1 MELGISEERLFKV
14 ITREFFK
21 NSDPNGPDPKPEDEK
36 LLDQIFTSDF
46 YKDAFSD
53 FLTSRSQITAENIST
68 SRVFL
73 STDFT
78 TRNANLPPYDN
89 SSALLYHKN
98 YLQELSSQWRVGQ
111 MIPFIS
117 WDGAKDGGSPPRA
130 ALLQGQPSP
139 SAVFL
144 RARLGTSYG
153 LCSWISPF
161 YQIPPSGRETE
172 PLAFTKG
179 ALNGEQNG
187 LTLILDAETF
197 DYGTRF
203 FDLGE
208 RAGEGFKAGLYHP
221 HDMPIVQQTGVNIRP
236 GARVLLSFSTT
247 LINITKA
254 AVTRFDPYE
263 RKCWDQPEISLEYL
277 PYEKV
282 MY

>member
-1 MELGISEERLFKV
+1 M

-21 NSDPNGPDPKPEDEK
+21 TSDPNDPFSMILKHEDQK
-36 LLDQIFTSDF
+36 LLNDIFTSDF
-46 YKDAFSD
+46 YKDAFRD
-53 FLTSRSQITAENIST
+53 FLTSRSQIIAQNVSP

-78 TRNANLPPYDN
+78 TRNADLPPYDN
-89 SSALLYHKN
+89 SSAPLYHQN

-117 WDGAKDGGSPPRA
+117 WDGAKDGG
-130 ALLQGQPSP
+130 LLPSS

-161 YQIPPSGRETE
+161 YQAPAGGRETE
-172 PLAFTKG
+172 PLSFKKG

-187 LTLILDAETF
+187 LSLILDAETF

-247 LINITKA
+247 LINITDA

-263 RKCWDQPEISLEYL
+263 RKCWDQPEINLEYL